1 MRVERGVSTTVVVG
15 VVVLIVIV
23 AAGAYVALS
32 PPSKSSTTSSTSS
45 STTMSTASS
54 MTSSSTSSTNPD
66 AALYQLA
73 LKEGSL
79 VIYGSP
85 TAQQFANVTAA
96 FNATYPG
103 ISIQYVPLQPPQAVP
118 RITSE
123 LAAQNYSADIAFQAA
138 TAIYP
143 LEQQGDAISYVSPFA
158 SSFPSAVLDPLDEST
173 PIIEIALGW
182 VYNTQMIQPAN
193 VPTTMAQVANSQFK
207 GEVVMNDPT
216 TGTAF
221 TQYWATLST
230 LLGNSTIHN
239 FLSSVKNVTSPTILP
254 TTTSCAGDV
263 GRGAHA
269 ICLGAYMQEVAPD
282 VQAGQPLRFLNIT
295 GLPLLI
301 TPSNSMIVKNAQHP
315 NAAKLFT
322 DFMASPAGQVAW
334 GNVNVRTPVTPD
346 VAAKW
351 SLNSELKS
359 FDPGYG
365 TLAYFPSSAVASA
378 ASAWG
383 KTFMFMK
390 A

>member
-1 MRVERGVSTTVVVG
+1 MRVERGVSTTVVAA
-15 VVVLIVIV
+15 VVVLVLIVV
-23 AAGAYVALS
+23 VGAYLALS
-32 PPSKSSTTSSTSS
+32 PSKSSL
-45 STTMSTASS
+45 
-54 MTSSSTSSTNPD
+54 SSTSSTMSSSSNAE
-66 AALYQLA
+66 AALYQSA

-103 ISIQYVPLQPPQAVP
+103 ITVQYVPLQPPQAVP
-118 RITSE
+118 RINSE

-143 LEQQGDAISYVSPFA
+143 LEQQGDAMAYVSPYA
-158 SSFPSAVLDPLDEST
+158 SSFPTAVLDPLNEST

-182 VYNTQMIQPAN
+182 AYNTQMIQPAN
-193 VPTTMAQVANSQFK
+193 VPTTMAQVANAQFK

-230 LLGNSTIHN
+230 IMGNATIHD
-239 FLSSVKNVTSPTILP
+239 FLSSLKNTTSPTILP

-263 GRGAHA
+263 GTGAHA

-282 VQAGQPLRFLNIT
+282 AQAGQPLKFLNIT

-301 TPSNSMIVKNAQHP
+301 TPSNSMIIRNAHHP

-351 SLNSELKS
+351 SLNTELRS
-359 FDPGYG
+359 FDPGHG
-365 TLAYFPSSAVASA
+365 TLTYFPSVAVASA

-383 KTFMFMK
+383 KTFLFMK
-390 A
+390 S